1 MAKDGVRMIQLSK
14 KTRGAKSAGSFAM
27 RLWRTVVRYKFIY
40 MLILPGVV
48 LLLVFDFYP
57 LYFLQ
62 IAFKKYNIYAGFEKA
77 KFIGLANF
85 EKIFRTKYFLQAFN
99 NTVIISCMKMFIGF
113 PVPIILALVMNE
125 FRNKYLKRTVQTVIY
140 LPHFLSWIIVA
151 AVWTTLLSP
160 TSGLVNE
167 IRKLM
172 GLSPIF
178 YMADKSVFRWVL
190 LFVDTWKEAGWGT
203 IVYMA
208 AIAGIDQGM
217 YEAALIDG
225 ANRLKQTIY
234 ITLPSILP
242 TVIVVFILSLAKVLN
257 VFELVMAMYNPVV
270 AEVSETIDTYVYQ
283 IGLVNGDM
291 SFATAVGLFKN
302 VISLVLV
309 LSTNFVAK
317 KLKGASVI

>member
-1 MAKDGVRMIQLSK
+1 MQLSK
-14 KTRGAKSAGSFAM
+14 RHKTNAALPGSFWG
-27 RLWRTVVRYKFIY
+27 RVWRTVMRYKFIY
-40 MLILPGVV
+40 LLMLPGIA
-48 LLLVFDFYP
+48 LLLIFDFYP

-62 IAFKKYNIYAGFEKA
+62 IAFKKYNIYAGLEKA
-77 KFIGLANF
+77 KFVGLANF
-85 EKIFRTKYFLQAFN
+85 EKIFRTKYFAQAFR

-113 PVPIILALVMNE
+113 PVPIVLALLMNE
-125 FRNKYLKRTVQTVIY
+125 FRNKYIKRGVQTLIY

-167 IRKLM
+167 LRRM
-172 GLSPIF
+172 VGLSPVF
-178 YMADKSVFRWVL
+178 YMADKGVFRWVL

-225 ANRLKQTIY
+225 ANRFKQTIY
-234 ITLPSILP
+234 VTLPSILP
-242 TVIVVFILSLAKVLN
+242 TIIVVFILNLAKVLN

-302 VISLVLV
+302 IISLVLV
-309 LSTNFVAK
+309 LTTNFAAK
-317 KLKGASVI
+317 RLQGASVL

>member
-1 MAKDGVRMIQLSK
+1 MQLSK
-14 KTRGAKSAGSFAM
+14 RHKTNAALPGSFWG
-27 RLWRTVVRYKFIY
+27 RVWRTVMRYKFIY
-40 MLILPGVV
+40 LLMLPGIA
-48 LLLVFDFYP
+48 LLLIFDFYP

-62 IAFKKYNIYAGFEKA
+62 IAFKKYNIYAGLEKA
-77 KFIGLANF
+77 KFVGLANF
-85 EKIFRTKYFLQAFN
+85 EKIFRTKYFAQAFR

-113 PVPIILALVMNE
+113 PVPIVLALLMNE
-125 FRNKYLKRTVQTVIY
+125 FRNKYIKRGVQTLIY

-167 IRKLM
+167 LRRM
-172 GLSPIF
+172 VGLSPVF
-178 YMADKSVFRWVL
+178 YMADKGVFRWVL

-225 ANRLKQTIY
+225 ANRFKQTVY
-234 ITLPSILP
+234 VTLPSILP
-242 TVIVVFILSLAKVLN
+242 TIIVVFILNLAKVLN

-302 VISLVLV
+302 IISLVLV
-309 LSTNFVAK
+309 LTTNFAAK
-317 KLKGASVI
+317 RLQGASVL